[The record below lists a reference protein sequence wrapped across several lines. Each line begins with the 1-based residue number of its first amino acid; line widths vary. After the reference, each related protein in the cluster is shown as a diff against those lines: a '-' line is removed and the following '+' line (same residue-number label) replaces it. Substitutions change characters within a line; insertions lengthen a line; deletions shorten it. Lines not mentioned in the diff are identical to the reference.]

1 MDGRGRTVAKTWMR
15 RWAVLACAAGIVAGG
30 VLVGPGPAFAAN
42 PTDSTFAGYI
52 ASQPEVSSAVTNFPV
67 PKITCDVGSN
77 LAMAVGVLI
86 YGNTTGTA
94 TASGA
99 IIRAQ
104 CINGTRGYQAEVLV
118 NGAKT
123 ISTLKVRPG
132 NLIEID
138 LAESPTATTATIV
151 NHTSGKSFSQ
161 SDTTGVAM
169 TLAEIGTIGI
179 GGTSGPPPFKSV
191 TFSAN
196 LVNGTN
202 LDSLSPAPAA
212 WDWANSGVTVIHT
225 SRITADQFTT
235 KHV

>member
-1 MDGRGRTVAKTWMR
+1 MGRGRTVAKTLMR
-15 RWAVLACAAGIVAGG
+15 RWAVVACAAGVAAGG
-30 VLVGPGPAFAAN
+30 VLLRPGTAFAAN

-52 ASQPEVSSAVTNFPV
+52 VSQPEVSTAVTNFPV

-77 LAMAVGVLI
+77 LAIAVGALI
-86 YGNTTGTA
+86 YGNTTGASTV
-94 TASGA
+94 SGA

-104 CINGTRGYQAEVLV
+104 CVNGIRSYQAEVVV
-118 NGAKT
+118 NGTKT
-123 ISTLKVRPG
+123 ISTLKVRSG

-151 NHTSGKSFSQ
+151 NHTSGKSFTQ
-161 SDTTGVAM
+161 SDTTGVSM
-169 TLAEIGTIGI
+169 TVAEIGIIGI
-179 GGTSGPPPFKSV
+179 GGTLGPPPFRSV
-191 TFSAN
+191 TFTAN

>member
-1 MDGRGRTVAKTWMR
+1 VLLWPGTV
-15 RWAVLACAAGIVAGG
+15 
-30 VLVGPGPAFAAN
+30 FAAN
-42 PTDSTFAGYI
+42 PTDSSFAGYI
-52 ASQPEVSSAVTNFPV
+52 ASQPGVSSAVTNFPV
-67 PKITCDVGSN
+67 PKTTCDPGSN
-77 LAMAVGVLI
+77 LAMAVGALI
-86 YGNTTGTA
+86 YGNNTGTA

-104 CINGTRGYQAEVLV
+104 CINGARSYQAETLI
-118 NGAKT
+118 NGTKT
-123 ISTLKVRPG
+123 ISTLKVRSG

-151 NHTSGKSFSQ
+151 NHTSTKSFTQ
-161 SDTTGVAM
+161 SASTGVPM
-169 TLAEIGTIGI
+169 TLAEIGIIGI

-191 TFSAN
+191 TFTAN

-225 SRITADQFTT
+225 SRITSDTFTT
-235 KHV
+235 KYV